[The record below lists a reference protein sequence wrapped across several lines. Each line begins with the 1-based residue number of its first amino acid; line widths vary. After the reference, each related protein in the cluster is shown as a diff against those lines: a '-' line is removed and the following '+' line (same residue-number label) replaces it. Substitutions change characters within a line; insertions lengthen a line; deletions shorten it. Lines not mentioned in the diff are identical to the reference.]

1 MSEKGVVMEDKTGQS
16 MASQPSATLGARLMA
31 RRKELGWSLGDVEA
45 HLKVRLA
52 ILQAIEEGDYS
63 RLPDKV
69 YVLGFVKSYVRLLGF
84 KDDEIMQQA
93 NRELSSYMPK
103 RQTVQLDLPGPQEGR
118 STGLWV
124 LLGIGLIVIV
134 GAYVGWYHFSSHGQL
149 ASSILPSHLAG
160 NSEESSSDTAQA
172 EKSEGQEAAL
182 QKQETQKNASS
193 SSAGTQDMT
202 ARQDDG
208 QKDTPDL
215 QPAPEVV
222 SPSPTAV
229 PSTGDVTG
237 GDGHPAEAP
246 VVENAQQPVQ
256 VTAPVRPADVPKAAP
271 EPHVSQ
277 PAPAPVANQKAEDSI
292 SILAREDSWVQVTDA
307 SGKVQLVRVLKKGEV
322 WQGVAGQTYRITSGN
337 AGGVVFQ
344 AGNVV
349 SAPLGLR
356 GRVVRNATVDA
367 ASVEQGRY
375 GYGSLAITPPV
386 PGPADKRSQ

>member
-1 MSEKGVVMEDKTGQS
+1 

-31 RRKELGWSLGDVEA
+31 RRKELGWSLQDVEA

-69 YVLGFVKSYVRLLGF
+69 YVLGFVKNYARLLGF
-84 KDDEIMQQA
+84 EGEDIMHQA
-93 NRELSSYMPK
+93 NRELSSFMPK

-118 STGLWV
+118 SAGLWI
-124 LLGIGLIVIV
+124 LLGIGLVVIV

-149 ASSILPSHLAG
+149 ASSILPSHLAEKTD
-160 NSEESSSDTAQA
+160 SSSQTDSSDTPSA
-172 EKSEGQEAAL
+172 EPPEERGAEA
-182 QKQETQKNASS
+182 QKNASAPS
-193 SSAGTQDMT
+193 GTQDMS

-222 SPSPTAV
+222 SPTATAV
-229 PSTGDVTG
+229 PSTGDVVG
-237 GDGHPAEAP
+237 AGNGSHPADAP
-246 VVENAQQPVQ
+246 VVDNAQQPVQ
-256 VTAPVRPADVPKAAP
+256 VTAPMQPAEAPKAP
-271 EPHVSQ
+271 EPQ
-277 PAPAPVANQKAEDSI
+277 PQSVQQAVPVPATTKPAEDTV
-292 SILAREDSWVQVTDA
+292 SILVHEDSWVQVTDA

-322 WQGVAGQTYRITSGN
+322 WQGKPGETYRVTSGN

-356 GRVVRNATVDA
+356 GRVVRNVTVDA
-367 ASVEQGRY
+367 ASVEQGHY
-375 GYGSLAITPPV
+375 GYGALATGATPAS
-386 PGPADKRSQ
+386 GSTDKSSQ

>member
-1 MSEKGVVMEDKTGQS
+1 MEDKTGQG
-16 MASQPSATLGARLMA
+16 MAGQPSATLGARLMA
-31 RRKELGWSLGDVEA
+31 RRKELGWNLADVEA

-69 YVLGFVKSYVRLLGF
+69 YVLGFVKNYARLLGF
-84 KDDEIMQQA
+84 EGEEIMRQA
-93 NRELSSYMPK
+93 DRELSSFMPK

-118 STGLWV
+118 SAGLWI
-124 LLGIGLIVIV
+124 LLGVGLVVII

-160 NSEESSSDTAQA
+160 NAEAPSDGATPSDARQA
-172 EKSEGQEAAL
+172 GTSEGQGA
-182 QKQETQKNASS
+182 ETQKTASAQS
-193 SSAGTQDMT
+193 SGGQDMS

-222 SPSPTAV
+222 SPSATAV
-229 PSTGDVTG
+229 PSGTDVTG
-237 GDGHPAEAP
+237 SDGHP
-246 VVENAQQPVQ
+246 VEPPAADTTQPVQ
-256 VTAPVRPADVPKAAP
+256 MTAPMHPAETAKAP
-271 EPHVSQ
+271 ETQ
-277 PAPAPVANQKAEDSI
+277 TAPATVTNQKAEDSV
-292 SILAREDSWVQVTDA
+292 SILAREDSWLQVTDA
-307 SGKVQLVRVLKKGEV
+307 AGKVQLVRVLKKGEV
-322 WQGVAGQTYRITSGN
+322 WQGTPGETYRVTSGN

-356 GRVVRNATVDA
+356 GRVVRNVTVDA
-367 ASVEQGRY
+367 ASVEQGHY
-375 GYGSLAITPPV
+375 GYGALTTEAAPAS
-386 PGPADKRSQ
+386 GPTGRNSQ